1 MYYAITHLTIYSYSE
16 PITDSVMELRLHPRN
31 DGQQRCIRF
40 QLDIRPKV
48 KHFSYRDYLGNV
60 LHSFNIPGAHD
71 HMALKSEAVVE
82 VKSPAPLPDALPPTA
97 WAELDA
103 HTRERDLYDMIL
115 PSHFTHPSALLAHFA
130 HEIGWGRGFAPDP
143 LTALRGLSSAIYQAF
158 DYQQH
163 VTKVDSPID
172 VALEARRGVC
182 QDFTHI
188 MLALARQIGIP
199 SRYVSGYLFHRAD
212 ENDRS
217 DADASHAWL
226 ECWLPSLG
234 WVGFDP
240 TNNLMVTDRHVRV
253 SVGSD
258 YASASP
264 TRGVYY
270 GLTETS
276 LEVRVKV
283 ALLEDMPEE
292 EQALSPE
299 MELPQYQT
307 GQPSLLAQQ
316 QSQQQ

>member
-1 MYYAITHLTIYSYSE
+1 MYYAITHLTIYQYSQ

-60 LHSFNIPGAHD
+60 LHSFNIPGAHN

-82 VKSPAPLPDALPPTA
+82 VKSPIVLPDALSVAA
-97 WAELDA
+97 WDELDA
-103 HTRERDLYDMIL
+103 HTRERELYDMVL
-115 PSHFTHPSALLAHFA
+115 PSHFTQPSVLLTQFA
-130 HEIGWGRGFAPDP
+130 NEIGWGRAFAPDP
-143 LTALRGLSSAIYQAF
+143 LTALRGLNSAIYTAF
-158 DYQQH
+158 EYQQH

-172 VALEARRGVC
+172 VALESRSGVC

-188 MLALARQIGIP
+188 MLALTRQIGIP

-212 ENDRS
+212 KHDRS
-217 DADASHAWL
+217 DADASHAWV

-240 TNNLMVTDRHVRV
+240 TNNLMVTDRHIRV

-264 TRGVYY
+264 TRGVYH
-270 GLTETS
+270 GITETS
-276 LEVRVKV
+276 LAVQVKV
-283 ALLEDMPEE
+283 AALDNVPEE
-292 EQALSPE
+292 EQALAPE
-299 MELPQYQT
+299 MALPPYEY
-307 GQPSLLAQQ
+307 GQATLAQQ